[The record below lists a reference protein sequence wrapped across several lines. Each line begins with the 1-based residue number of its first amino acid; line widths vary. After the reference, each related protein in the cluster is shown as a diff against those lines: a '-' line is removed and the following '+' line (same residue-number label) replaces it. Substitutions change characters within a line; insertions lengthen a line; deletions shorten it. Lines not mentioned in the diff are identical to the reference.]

1 MLAEVSP
8 CEEGAHGVPHDADGG
23 VRPSLLGYLRDAVDV
38 VDEEVW
44 AEGTVREMPALVFA
58 RLAMAEMVMPDD
70 RPSVGDHV
78 SRKRIIAVDIF
89 FHTMHNLQDCT
100 RLLIGLPCNI
110 VNLLCLIRGGH
121 EMMLLHCCW
130 FLGSGIGYL
139 TFGFILRKVRLLN
152 QTIIHRKNRTTCH
165 YSDKDSVILLFV
177 DSKNEAFL

>member
-44 AEGTVREMPALVFA
+44 AEGTIGEMPALVFA
-58 RLAMAEMVMPDD
+58 RLAMAEMIMPDD